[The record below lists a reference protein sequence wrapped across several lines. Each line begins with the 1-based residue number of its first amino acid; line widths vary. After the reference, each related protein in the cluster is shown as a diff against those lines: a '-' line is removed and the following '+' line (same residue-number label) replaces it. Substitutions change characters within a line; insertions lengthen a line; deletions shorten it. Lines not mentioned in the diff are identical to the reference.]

1 MPLGTALFCF
11 PKKRET
17 VIEQTEQIIA
27 DKFDKKNDG
36 ALVLLNGIKT
46 G

>member
-1 MPLGTALFCF
+1 MIKGKRVRAVPLGTALFCF

-27 DKFDKKNDG
+27 DKFD
-36 ALVLLNGIKT
+36 
-46 G
+46 